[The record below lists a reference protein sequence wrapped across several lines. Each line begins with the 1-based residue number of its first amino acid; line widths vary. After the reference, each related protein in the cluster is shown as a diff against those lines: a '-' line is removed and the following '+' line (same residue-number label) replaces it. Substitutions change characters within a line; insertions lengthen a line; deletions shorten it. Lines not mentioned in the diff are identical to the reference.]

1 VKNIHQPVKDL
12 MRYYAEEI
20 GDEKALSVLR
30 KESIDSESEAKD
42 ILAFLDSM
50 CEKIAIDSKSNTVV
64 LRQPV
69 HTTDAEK
76 ILSIIE
82 DLIEELGYGHLLE

>member
-1 VKNIHQPVKDL
+1 MKNMHQPIKDL
-12 MRYYAEEI
+12 MRHYAEVI
-20 GDEKALSVLR
+20 GDDGALSILR
-30 KESIDSESEAKD
+30 KESIDSESEAKA
-42 ILAFLDSM
+42 ILVFLDSM
-50 CEKIAIDSKSNTVV
+50 CDRIADDAGNNTII

-76 ILSIIE
+76 VCSIME